1 MVFDTGA
8 KITADLIE
16 QIASTLIASGMWHNV
31 DYTWNITDKTA
42 NNARRVLS
50 YGVAG
55 EAGRGNTTLT
65 ANVVAGNTT
74 ISVTSVANFNITDKI
89 VIGSGATAE
98 VRSVSLIN
106 VGTNVLTLD
115 YAVNTAHASGNTVK
129 ALTFQLYLAIEAI
142 NTYFG
147 VYYGSPWYY
156 AKGFRFTISTGWDGS
171 AHVNSG
177 TVQSA
182 TVSFETCINC
192 GVPSDLATL
201 KLTYFLWIED
211 NGNGFVMMG
220 KPEPSGSGNQQSF
233 IIALEKIANSGNKEY
248 VDNQTDFFLYTAQN
262 NWNVLYDGDNVNTL
276 WRNRGLLRPFA
287 YQWPDGTGRGGWN
300 SNGNGISFSPLPSY
314 YGYKSIGNG
323 KVYYIKPI
331 INNSANQLSP
341 IFQSELF
348 FQWSEGLG
356 LIDGDVV
363 AVQGQPVKYLCK
375 AVDRPDTTTRLTY
388 AIKYFG

>member
-16 QIASTLIASGMWHNV
+16 QIASTFITSGLWHNV

-42 NNARRVLS
+42 NSARRVLA
-50 YGVAG
+50 YGAAG
-55 EAGRGNTTLT
+55 GVGRGNTTLT
-65 ANVVAGNTT
+65 VGVAIGNTT
-74 ISVTSVANFNITDKI
+74 ISVGSVTNFNITDKI
-89 VIGSGATAE
+89 VLGSGTTAE
-98 VRSVSLIN
+98 VRVITGIN
-106 VGTNVLTLD
+106 VGTGILTLD
-115 YAVNTAHASGNTVK
+115 YAVNTTHAIGDTVK
-129 ALTFQLYLAIEAI
+129 ALTFQLYLAMEAI
-142 NTYFG
+142 NTYTG
-147 VYYGSPWYY
+147 IYYYPWYY
-156 AKGFRFTISTGWDGS
+156 AKGIRFIISTGWDGT

-177 TVQSA
+177 TIQS
-182 TVSFETCINC
+182 TFVIFETHSG
-192 GVPSDLATL
+192 GVATDLATL

-220 KPEPSGSGNQQSF
+220 KPEPTADSYQQSF
-233 IIALEKIANSGNKEY
+233 IIVLEKIASPANKEY
-248 VDNQTDFFLYTAQN
+248 VDNQTDFSLYTAQN
-262 NWNVLYDGDNVNTL
+262 IWNVFYDGDNVATM

-287 YQWPDGTGRGGWN
+287 YQWPDGTGRGSWN
-300 SNGNGISFSPLPSY
+300 SNGNGISFSILPSY
-314 YGYKSIGNG
+314 MGYKSIGNG

-331 INNSANQLSP
+331 INNTANQLSP

-348 FQWSEGLG
+348 FQWSENLG

-375 AVDRPDTTTRLTY
+375 ALDSPDSAARLTY